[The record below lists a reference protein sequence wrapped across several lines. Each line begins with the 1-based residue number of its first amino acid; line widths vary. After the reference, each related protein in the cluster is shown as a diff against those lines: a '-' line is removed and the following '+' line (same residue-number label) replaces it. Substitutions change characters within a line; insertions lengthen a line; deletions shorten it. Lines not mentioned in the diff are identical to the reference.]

1 MQEPGARVE
10 RSLVVLSPEAEAN
23 LLLIITQIVAVIAQW
38 LVNHV
43 AVLLLFF
50 VLLLLLHLLLLL

>member
-1 MQEPGARVE
+1 MNSQAAAIWNRHVDIFFAKTGG
-10 RSLVVLSPEAEAN
+10 
-23 LLLIITQIVAVIAQW
+23 IITQIVAVIAQW